1 MFFSRIMMREEFN
14 EHICSECIVKERQNQ
29 LTIGTNY
36 VDRRGNT
43 KERIFQTCGNK

>member
-1 MFFSRIMMREEFN
+1 MREEFN

-36 VDRRGNT
+36 VDRRGMPK
-43 KERIFQTCGNK
+43 KEFFKLAVINNWEHP